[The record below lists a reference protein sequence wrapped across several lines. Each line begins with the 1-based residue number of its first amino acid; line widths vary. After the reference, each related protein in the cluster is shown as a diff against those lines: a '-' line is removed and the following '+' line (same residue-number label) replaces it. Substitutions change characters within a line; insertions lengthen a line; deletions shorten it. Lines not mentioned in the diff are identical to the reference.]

1 MLIMKNIKTAINF
14 LESLIK
20 NPTKGLPDEI
30 FAFVSTITP
39 LVNVDL
45 LIKNKKNQTLLTWRN
60 DGYNP
65 AGWHIPGGIMRY
77 KETIA
82 DRLSAVAANELGVNI
97 RFKKDPLAVGE
108 IMTSR
113 KFRGHAISL
122 LYECTLTTSP
132 IKDLE
137 YKKGTPKSGEW
148 AWHNKCPDNIL
159 SVQEIYRKFI

>member
-1 MLIMKNIKTAINF
+1 MEIRKILDLLEPLI
-14 LESLIK
+14 E
-20 NPTKGLPDEI
+20 NPTEGLPDEI

-65 AGWHIPGGIMRY
+65 PGWHIPGGIIRY

-82 DRLSAVAANELGVNI
+82 DRLSAVALNELGANI
-97 RFKKDPLAVGE
+97 RFTKDPLAVRG

-122 LYECTLTTSP
+122 LYECTLTTP
-132 IKDLE
+132 LIKELE